1 MKTTYIVL
9 MVVTGMIIPV
19 MASLNAALALH
30 LKNVSVAVVI
40 FFAVALVFAL
50 TISLYFEGAK
60 TLQTSIEIA
69 KIPYFYF
76 LGGLGVFLYI
86 TSISTIGPKI
96 GIGNSVACVL
106 LGQLITMTVIDH
118 FALLGMPRASISI
131 ERIAGMVLMLAGLY
145 FVLSSTPT
153 KG

>member
-1 MKTTYIVL
+1 MKTTYMIL
-9 MVVTGMIIPV
+9 MVVTGMIIPA
-19 MASLNAALALH
+19 MASINAALTLH

-50 TISLYFEGAK
+50 TISFYFQGAQTLK
-60 TLQTSIEIA
+60 TFRELA

-86 TSISTIGPKI
+86 TSISTIGPKF

-118 FALLGMPRASISI
+118 FALLGMPRVSISI
-131 ERIAGMVLMLAGLY
+131 ERIVGMFLILAGLY
-145 FVLSSTPT
+145 FVLSSAPEN
-153 KG
+153 